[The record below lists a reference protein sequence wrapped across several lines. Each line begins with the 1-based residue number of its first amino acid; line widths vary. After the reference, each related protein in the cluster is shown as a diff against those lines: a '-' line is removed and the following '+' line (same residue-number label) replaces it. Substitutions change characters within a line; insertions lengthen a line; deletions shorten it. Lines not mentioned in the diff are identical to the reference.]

1 MPAELQIT
9 FDDLREQNVEQL
21 KILNRA
27 VFPIKYQV
35 SIVSMII
42 KPMKNSLK
50 RVTTRA
56 SYSDWRFC
64 SEHCCLHSVILSGQ
78 DRIYQDILASGGVT
92 QLGADLAESRH
103 LLL

>member
-1 MPAELQIT
+1 
-9 FDDLREQNVEQL
+9 
-21 KILNRA
+21 
-27 VFPIKYQV
+27 
-35 SIVSMII
+35 
-42 KPMKNSLK
+42 MKNSLK

-92 QLGADLAESRH
+92 QLGADLAESRLYCYKTQLTSTALH
-103 LLL
+103 TSVEF